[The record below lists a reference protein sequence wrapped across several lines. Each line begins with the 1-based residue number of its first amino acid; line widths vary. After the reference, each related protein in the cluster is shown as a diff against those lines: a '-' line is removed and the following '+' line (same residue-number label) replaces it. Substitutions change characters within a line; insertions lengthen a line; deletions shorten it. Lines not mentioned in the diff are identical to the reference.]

1 MHTIDRIDP
10 KKGYTP
16 ENCQMVLFSYNA
28 AKSINTHEDVMKL
41 AKALVKRYPTP
52 KDKIE
57 FVDAWVNQLG
67 ETDLGHV

>member
-1 MHTIDRIDP
+1 
-10 KKGYTP
+10 
-16 ENCQMVLFSYNA
+16 MVLFSYNA

-57 FVDAWVNQLG
+57 FVDASGNPIG
-67 ETDLGHV
+67 GN